1 MALPVGNLSAS
12 SQRGA
17 FPAAP
22 GDAALT
28 PASPGKGDP
37 LHLVPTM
44 AASPGG
50 IPAELQGK
58 HRPPAALPG
67 HRCHMESTGTGPPRP
82 WFAVPVVAEPLS
94 GSSWAGA
101 VVQGGAEQDLGCEGF
116 PRPQNLACLRM
127 LLGPKAS
134 PENRLHPHGYGSPAG
149 AAQSHGLGVSLAS

>member
-28 PASPGKGDP
+28 PASPGEGDL

-44 AASPGG
+44 AVSPGG

-67 HRCHMESTGTGPPRP
+67 HRCHMESTGTGPPQPR
-82 WFAVPVVAEPLS
+82 FAVPVVAEPLS

-101 VVQGGAEQDLGCEGF
+101 VVRGGLS
-116 PRPQNLACLRM
+116 RIW
-127 LLGPKAS
+127 
-134 PENRLHPHGYGSPAG
+134 G
-149 AAQSHGLGVSLAS
+149 ARASLAPKTSRA